1 MKKILLI
8 ESDAG
13 YCNYIRE
20 LLEDFG
26 YKASTAENGREI
38 IKIAR
43 LIMPDLI
50 ICSTE
55 ISEPDG
61 YSVFEELNRYPETAA
76 IPFIF
81 FASGKSGL
89 EEFRRAMDL
98 GVDDFLIKPVR
109 SGHLL
114 KIIETRL
121 KKVDRILEKQENSSK
136 RTISKNN
143 SFRKLSS
150 DDRLFLMVGN
160 HPEIIKI
167 SNIVFITAAEEYSNV
182 YTTDARHLL
191 VQKLLK
197 EWEKT
202 LPPKVFLRIHRSTII
217 NLDFVKK
224 VEKWFNHSFRVYL
237 EDVSEPFIISRR
249 YSTRLRAL
257 LNTSKK

>member
-8 ESDAG
+8 ENDAS

-26 YKASTAENGREI
+26 YKTAVAENGREG

-43 LIMPDLI
+43 LAMPDLI

-55 ISEPDG
+55 LSEPDG
-61 YSVFEELNRYPETAA
+61 YSVFDEINKSPETGAT
-76 IPFIF
+76 PFIF
-81 FASGKSGL
+81 FAPAGKSGI

-114 KIIETRL
+114 KVIETRL
-121 KKVDRILEKQENSSK
+121 KKVDRIMEKQESLTKKNN
-136 RTISKNN
+136 KNN
-143 SFRKLSS
+143 SFKKLTS

-167 SNIVFITAAEEYSNV
+167 NKIVFITAAEEYSNV

-202 LPPKVFLRIHRSTII
+202 LPSKVFLRIHRSTII
-217 NLDFVKK
+217 NLDYVKK

-257 LNTSKK
+257 LNTSKR

>member
-8 ESDAG
+8 ESDAS

-26 YKASTAENGREI
+26 YKAVIAENGKEG

-43 LIMPDLI
+43 LVVPDLI
-50 ICSTE
+50 ICSAE
-55 ISEPDG
+55 LSEPDG
-61 YSVFEELNRYPETAA
+61 YWVFEELNRYSETAA

-81 FASGKSGL
+81 FASGKSGMD
-89 EEFRRAMDL
+89 EFRRAMDL

-114 KIIETRL
+114 KVIETRL
-121 KKVDRILEKQENSSK
+121 KKVDRILEKQENSTKKSNNKTSSSK
-136 RTISKNN
+136 
-143 SFRKLSS
+143 KLAN

-160 HPEIIKI
+160 HPEILKI

-182 YTTDARHLL
+182 YTTGAKHLL

-197 EWEKT
+197 EWEKV
-202 LPPKVFLRIHRSTII
+202 LPSKIFLRIHRSTII
-217 NLDFVKK
+217 NLDYVKK

-237 EDVSEPFIISRR
+237 EDVNEPFIISRR

-257 LNTSKK
+257 LNTSKW

>member
-8 ESDAG
+8 ESDAS

-20 LLEDFG
+20 LLDDFG
-26 YKASTAENGREI
+26 YNTAIAENGREG

-43 LIMPDLI
+43 LTLPDLI
-50 ICSTE
+50 ICSAE

-61 YSVFEELNRYPETAA
+61 YSVFEELNKYPETAA

-81 FASGKSGL
+81 FASHKSGM

-136 RTISKNN
+136 RNNNRNN
-143 SFRKLSS
+143 SAKKLSG

-160 HPEIIKI
+160 HPEILKI

-182 YTTDARHLL
+182 YTIDAKHLL

-197 EWEKT
+197 EWEKV
-202 LPPKVFLRIHRSTII
+202 LPSKVFLRIHRSTII
-217 NLDFVKK
+217 NLDYVKK

-237 EDVSEPFIISRR
+237 ENVNEPFIISRR
-249 YSTRLRAL
+249 YSTRVRAL
-257 LNTSKK
+257 LNTSKW

>member
-8 ESDAG
+8 ESDAS
-13 YCNYIRE
+13 YCDYVRE

-26 YKASTAENGREI
+26 YKAAAAENGKDG
-38 IKIAR
+38 IKMAK
-43 LIMPDLI
+43 LAAPDLI
-50 ICSTE
+50 ICSTD

-61 YSVFEELNRYPETAA
+61 YSVFEELNLYPETAA

-81 FASGKSGL
+81 FASGKAGL

-136 RTISKNN
+136 RSNPKNN
-143 SFRKLSS
+143 SFRKLSG

-160 HPEIIKI
+160 HPEIVKV
-167 SNIVFITAAEEYSNV
+167 SNIILITAAEEYSNV
-182 YTTDARHLL
+182 YTIDAKHLL

-197 EWEKT
+197 EWEKV
-202 LPPKVFLRIHRSTII
+202 LPSKMFIRIHRSTII
-217 NLDFVKK
+217 NLDYVKR

-237 EDVSEPFIISRR
+237 QDVSEPFIISRR
-249 YSTRLRAL
+249 YSTKLRAL

>member
-8 ESDAG
+8 ESDTS
-13 YCNYIRE
+13 YSNYIRE

-26 YKASTAENGREI
+26 YKAAIAENGREG

-43 LIMPDLI
+43 LVIPDLI

-61 YSVFEELNRYPETAA
+61 YSLFEELSKGPETAA

-81 FASGKSGL
+81 FAPGKAGIQDV
-89 EEFRRAMDL
+89 RRAMDL

-114 KIIETRL
+114 KVIETRL
-121 KKVDRILEKQENSSK
+121 KKVDRIIEKQENSSRK
-136 RTISKNN
+136 NNNKNN
-143 SFRKLSS
+143 SYKKLSG

-160 HPEIIKI
+160 HPEIVKV
-167 SNIVFITAAEEYSNV
+167 SNIIYITAAEEYSNL
-182 YTTDARHLL
+182 YTIDAKNLL

-197 EWEKT
+197 EWEKV
-202 LPPKVFLRIHRSTII
+202 LPSKIFLRIHRSTII
-217 NLDFVKK
+217 NLDYVKR

-237 EDVSEPFIISRR
+237 ENLNEPFTISRR
-249 YSTRLRAL
+249 YSTKLRAL
-257 LNTSKK
+257 LNITKR